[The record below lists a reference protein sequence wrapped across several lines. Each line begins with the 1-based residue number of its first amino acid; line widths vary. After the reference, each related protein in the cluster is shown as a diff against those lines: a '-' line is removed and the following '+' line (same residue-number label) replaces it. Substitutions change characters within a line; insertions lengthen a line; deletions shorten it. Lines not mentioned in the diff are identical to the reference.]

1 MNIINS
7 ASQKKDAPN
16 IENKY
21 DNKNSLLILAFSSL
35 LIVNMRLIIQYN
47 AKIHEITNALLAVI
61 STKNKIN
68 PNRVKNVSEMKE
80 NTI

>member
-21 DNKNSLLILAFSSL
+21 DNKNSLLILAFFSL
-35 LIVNMRLIIQYN
+35 LIVNMRLIMQYN
-47 AKIHEITNALLAVI
+47 AKIHKMTNELLAVI
-61 STKNKIN
+61 STKNKII
-68 PNRVKNVSEMKE
+68 PNRVKNVSEIKE

>member
-35 LIVNMRLIIQYN
+35 LIVNMRLIMQYN